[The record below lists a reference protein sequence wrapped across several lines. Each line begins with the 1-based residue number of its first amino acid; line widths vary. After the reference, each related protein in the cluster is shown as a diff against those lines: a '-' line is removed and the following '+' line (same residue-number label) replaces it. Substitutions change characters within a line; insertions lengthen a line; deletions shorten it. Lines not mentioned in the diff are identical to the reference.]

1 MQVVNDK
8 RTLVLAV
15 LLSSLVIGLVTFFT
29 VIPFSRTVAI
39 IVFIVLQVLNFGL
52 LIYKSRKWQG
62 ALVQTFLSFFI
73 AAFIVLIFSFILV
86 RCVLEI

>member
-1 MQVVNDK
+1 VQEVNDK
-8 RTLVLAV
+8 RTPVLAV
-15 LLSSLVIGLVTFFT
+15 LFSSLVIGLVTFFT
-29 VIPFSRTVAI
+29 VIPFGRTVAI

-52 LIYKSRKWQG
+52 LIYKSRRWRG

-86 RCVLEI
+86 RFVLEI

>member
-1 MQVVNDK
+1 VQVVNDK
-8 RTLVLAV
+8 RTPVLAV
-15 LLSSLVIGLVTFFT
+15 LFSSLVIGLVTFFT
-29 VIPFSRTVAI
+29 VIPFGRTVAI

-52 LIYKSRKWQG
+52 LIYILRRWRG

-86 RCVLEI
+86 RFVLEI

>member
-1 MQVVNDK
+1 MQEVNDK
-8 RTLVLAV
+8 RTPVLAV
-15 LLSSLVIGLVTFFT
+15 LFSSLVIGLVTFFT
-29 VIPFSRTVAI
+29 VIPFGQTVAI

-52 LIYKSRKWQG
+52 LIYKLRRWRG

-86 RCVLEI
+86 RFVLEI